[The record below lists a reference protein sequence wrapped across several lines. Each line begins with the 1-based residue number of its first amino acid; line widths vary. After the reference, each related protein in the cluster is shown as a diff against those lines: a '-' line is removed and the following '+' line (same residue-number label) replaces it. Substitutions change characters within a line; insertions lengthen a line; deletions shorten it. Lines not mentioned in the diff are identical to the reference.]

1 MFCPNCGTENAEGS
15 TICQSCGASLSA
27 LAAQPTAQA
36 AVRPAPTSGLAIASL
51 VFGIL
56 GLTLLP
62 TLGSVVAVILGYM
75 AKSEINSNARKLEGG
90 SLATAGLVLGY
101 VGLGLALLGIVAVI
115 LGWLGICGCSLC
127 SILSVPFFKER
138 GPAILMMLTL

>member
-15 TICQSCGASLSA
+15 TICQSCGTSLTSPA
-27 LAAQPTAQA
+27 PQPSAQA
-36 AVRPAPTSGLAIASL
+36 TVRPAPTSGLATASL
-51 VFGIL
+51 IFGIL

-75 AKSEINSNARKLEGG
+75 AKSEINSSAGQLEGSG
-90 SLATAGLVLGY
+90 LATAGLVLGY
-101 VGLGLALLGIVAVI
+101 IGLGLTLLGIVAVL

-127 SILSVPFFKER
+127 SLLSVPFMEER
-138 GPAILMMLTL
+138 GPAILMMLIP

>member
-15 TICQSCGASLSA
+15 TTCQSCGTSLTSHP
-27 LAAQPTAQA
+27 LAQA
-36 AVRPAPTSGLAIASL
+36 TASPAPTSGLATASL
-51 VFGIL
+51 IFGIL

-62 TLGSVVAVILGYM
+62 TLGSVVALILGYM
-75 AKSEINSNARKLEGG
+75 AKSEINSSAGQLEGG

-101 VGLGLALLGIVAVI
+101 IGLGLTLLGIVAVI

-127 SILSVPFFKER
+127 SLLSVPFMEEAR
-138 GPAILMMLTL
+138 SAILTMLTL

>member
-15 TICQSCGASLSA
+15 TICQSCGTSLTSPA
-27 LAAQPTAQA
+27 PHPSAQA
-36 AVRPAPTSGLAIASL
+36 TVRPAPTSGLATASL
-51 VFGIL
+51 IFGIL

-75 AKSEINSNARKLEGG
+75 AKSEINSSAGQLEGSG
-90 SLATAGLVLGY
+90 LATAGLVLGY
-101 VGLGLALLGIVAVI
+101 IGLGLTLLGIVAVL

-127 SILSVPFFKER
+127 SLLSVPFMEEG
-138 GPAILMMLTL
+138 GPAILMMLIP

>member
-15 TICQSCGASLSA
+15 ATCQSCGTSLTP
-27 LAAQPTAQA
+27 AAPQPPSQA
-36 AVRPAPTSGLAIASL
+36 TVRPAPTSGLATASL
-51 VFGIL
+51 IFGIL

-75 AKSEINSNARKLEGG
+75 ARSEINSSAGQLEGN

-101 VGLGLALLGIVAVI
+101 IGLGLALLGVLAVI

-127 SILSVPFFKER
+127 SLLSVPFFEES
-138 GPAILMMLTL
+138 GPAILMGI

>member
-27 LAAQPTAQA
+27 LVAQPMAQA
-36 AVRPAPTSGLAIASL
+36 TARPAPTSGLATASL
-51 VFGIL
+51 IFGIL

-62 TLGSVVAVILGYM
+62 TLGSIVAVILGYM
-75 AKSEINSNARKLEGG
+75 AKSEINSSAGKLEGS

-101 VGLGLALLGIVAVI
+101 IGLGLALLGIVVGV
-115 LGWLGICGCSLC
+115 LWGLGICGCSLC
-127 SILSVPFFKER
+127 SILSVPFFEER